1 MALTVTVLGMDPEAV
16 EMDQEME
23 GEVIMEM
30 VEGQG
35 KEEGERVDPV
45 DLVDREVLLEEWEEL
60 EAWEAA
66 DLTAIVPGMV
76 LVAAMVTAIERERNL
91 EGTEKENH

>member
-1 MALTVTVLGMDPEAV
+1 MAPTVTVLGMDPEAV

-45 DLVDREVLLEEWEEL
+45 DLVDQEAQLEEL
-60 EAWEAA
+60 EELEVWEAA

>member
-23 GEVIMEM
+23 GEVVMEM

-45 DLVDREVLLEEWEEL
+45 DLVDQEVLLEEWE
-60 EAWEAA
+60 
-66 DLTAIVPGMV
+66 G
-76 LVAAMVTAIERERNL
+76 
-91 EGTEKENH
+91 

>member
-35 KEEGERVDPV
+35 KEEEERVGPV
-45 DLVDREVLLEEWEEL
+45 DQEVLLEE
-60 EAWEAA
+60 
-66 DLTAIVPGMV
+66 
-76 LVAAMVTAIERERNL
+76 
-91 EGTEKENH
+91 

>member
-30 VEGQG
+30 MEGQG

>member
-23 GEVIMEM
+23 GEVIMET

>member
-1 MALTVTVLGMDPEAV
+1 MAPTVTVLGMDPEAV

-35 KEEGERVDPV
+35 KEEGERVDLVDPV
-45 DLVDREVLLEEWEEL
+45 DLVVLLEEWEEL

>member
-1 MALTVTVLGMDPEAV
+1 MAPTVTVLGMDPEAV

-45 DLVDREVLLEEWEEL
+45 DLVDREVLRHR
-60 EAWEAA
+60 
-66 DLTAIVPGMV
+66 V
-76 LVAAMVTAIERERNL
+76 RERSLGGRHPSWL
-91 EGTEKENH
+91 EHA